1 MIKNQYINSDESVFN
16 DAKALFNLNK
26 IYYLRA
32 NRFCKTKLAES
43 LAAVNTPMHQVN
55 CSVDLDAESLL
66 GFKTIKTNEQGQQEI
81 VL

>member
-1 MIKNQYINSDESVFN
+1 MP
-16 DAKALFNLNK
+16 
-26 IYYLRA
+26 
-32 NRFCKTKLAES
+32 
-43 LAAVNTPMHQVN
+43 VNTPMHQVN